1 VNCGINVRI
10 ATFGSLIVLGII
22 LNTVSLAASPAVD
35 PCTILTKAEVEQ
47 VIGKLKGAPRGD
59 SEGAARWCNYEFAD
73 GKDAFEV
80 WVFPADG
87 IERGRKQ
94 AKKPVAVKGLGDDA
108 FLNRGMHGLDY
119 LDLFIKKGAVTVKLS
134 LKESAGDEDKVK
146 ALAQKAIA
154 RF

>member
-1 VNCGINVRI
+1 MRSIQVSRI
-10 ATFGSLIVLGII
+10 AVAQTLVVFSLSVG
-22 LNTVSLAASPAVD
+22 VAALATPPEVD
-35 PCTILTKAEVEQ
+35 PCKLVTTTEVDQ
-47 VIGKLKGAPRGD
+47 VISKLKGAPKFDKEGD
-59 SEGAARWCNYEFAD
+59 AAWCSYEFAN

-119 LDLFIKKGAVTVKLS
+119 VDLFIKKGAVTVKLS

-146 ALAQKAIA
+146 ALAQKSLA